1 MEPSTYPMTLEVI
14 HPSDNCTAEN
24 KPLYVFYSVVMIV
37 EFVLALPLNLTVIYL
52 FIFKLKFWKTNT
64 NNVFLFNLVLADIL
78 LLICL
83 PVKAY
88 HFQRGERRSENE
100 VVCKAMLF
108 MLFLN
113 RGASIAF
120 LTVIS
125 VDRYFNVVHPRKK
138 NFLKILKKSPHISL
152 LIWLLLLPLTIP
164 TMMKTFECCNSF
176 GREGENLT
184 DVFREIVFFTQIL
197 IPFFV
202 LVFCT
207 AQIVNRLK
215 KKTVGDK
222 TKLQR
227 AVFLV
232 TSVMLVFSLCFLPCT
247 ISRMVLL
254 LVRVQEMP
262 HAEEV
267 AVQVYDGLMC
277 LSYLDCLLD
286 PLVYCLSS
294 TKFKSLYVEHY
305 LPFLSAKDGQP
316 PESTHS
322 TGNSS
327 NPAQL
332 NSAQRERNA
341 NSLASSCTS

>member
-1 MEPSTYPMTLEVI
+1 MLV
-14 HPSDNCTAEN
+14 HAVDNCTAEDKN
-24 KPLYVFYSVVMIV
+24 LYVFYSSVMIV
-37 EFVLALPLNLTVIYL
+37 EFILALPLNLTVIYL

-64 NNVFLFNLVLADIL
+64 NNIFLFNLVLADIL

-83 PVKAY
+83 PVKA
-88 HFQRGERRSENE
+88 HNFLMGERRSKNKL
-100 VVCKAMLF
+100 VCEAMLF

-125 VDRYFNVVHPRKK
+125 IDRFLNVVHPGKK
-138 NFLKILKKSPHISL
+138 NFLKILKKSPQISI
-152 LIWLLLLPLTIP
+152 LIWLLLLPLTTP
-164 TMMKTFECCNSF
+164 TMLQNFECCNSF
-176 GREGENLT
+176 GRDKDNAT
-184 DVFREIVFFTQIL
+184 DILREVVFFTQIL
-197 IPFFV
+197 IPFIV

-215 KKTVGDK
+215 RQTVGDR
-222 TKLQR
+222 TKLRR
-227 AVFLV
+227 ATFLV

-254 LVRVQEMP
+254 IVRVQEDEY
-262 HAEEV
+262 AEKI

-294 TKFKSLYVEHY
+294 TKFKNLYLEHY
-305 LPFLSAKDGQP
+305 LPFLIGKDGQP
-316 PESTHS
+316 IDSSHS
-322 TGNSS
+322 TGNAA
-327 NPAQL
+327 NPSQL
-332 NSAQRERNA
+332 NNVQRTRQLE
-341 NSLASSCTS
+341 SEGLALTPCAS

>member
-1 MEPSTYPMTLEVI
+1 MESTET
-14 HPSDNCTAEN
+14 NCTAESR
-24 KPLYVFYSVVMIV
+24 PLYVFYSVVMIV

-64 NNVFLFNLVLADIL
+64 NNIFLFNLVLADIL

-88 HFQRGERRSENE
+88 QFAIGERRSPND

-120 LTVIS
+120 LSVIS
-125 VDRYFNVVHPRKK
+125 IDRYLNVVHPGKK
-138 NFLKILKKSPHISL
+138 NFLKILKKSPLISL

-164 TMMKTFECCNSF
+164 TMLRTFECCNSF
-176 GREGENLT
+176 GREGDELAT
-184 DVFREIVFFTQIL
+184 DIFRESVFFTQIL
-197 IPFFV
+197 VPFIV

-207 AQIVNRLK
+207 VQIVNRLK
-215 KKTVGDK
+215 KKTVGDR
-222 TKLQR
+222 TKLRR

-254 LVRVQEMP
+254 VVRFNEN
-262 HAEEV
+262 HKAEEY

-294 TKFKSLYVEHY
+294 TKFKSLYLEHY
-305 LPFLSAKDGQP
+305 LPFLIGKDGQP
-316 PESTHS
+316 NDSSHS

-327 NPAQL
+327 NPAHL
-332 NSAQRERNA
+332 NNAQRERQMETMKT
-341 NSLASSCTS
+341 LTTQGDPCTS